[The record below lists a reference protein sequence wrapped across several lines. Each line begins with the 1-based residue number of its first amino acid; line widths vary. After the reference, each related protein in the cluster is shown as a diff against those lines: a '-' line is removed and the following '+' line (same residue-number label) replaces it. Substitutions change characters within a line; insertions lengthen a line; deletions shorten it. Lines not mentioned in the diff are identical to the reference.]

1 MGGGSRCRNRR
12 VRDNG
17 ARGYRCVSDAARS
30 ASWGW
35 TTSCKRLFFSA
46 QNDKNHPL
54 EKRQSHSCAILI
66 LPVLAPIRDVHDV
79 ILGEGANL
87 LDACSHTLPDEVT
100 FEYLS
105 PSIFRLEENAAYHF
119 SNLVT

>member
-1 MGGGSRCRNRR
+1 M
-12 VRDNG
+12 
-17 ARGYRCVSDAARS
+17 ARGDICVYPMLLGQLPAAGPLL
-30 ASWGW
+30 AKD
-35 TTSCKRLFFSA
+35 CFSA

-66 LPVLAPIRDVHDV
+66 SPVLAPIRDVHV

-87 LDACSHTLPDEVT
+87 LDACSHTLSDEVMS
-100 FEYLS
+100 EYLS

>member
-1 MGGGSRCRNRR
+1 M
-12 VRDNG
+12 
-17 ARGYRCVSDAARS
+17 ARGDIGVYPMLLGQLPGAGPLLAKDC
-30 ASWGW
+30 
-35 TTSCKRLFFSA
+35 FFFA

-54 EKRQSHSCAILI
+54 EKRQSQSCAILI
-66 LPVLAPIRDVHDV
+66 LAVLAPIRDVHV

-87 LDACSHTLPDEVT
+87 LDACSHTLSDEVMS
-100 FEYLS
+100 EYLS

>member
-1 MGGGSRCRNRR
+1 MAGGDIG
-12 VRDNG
+12 VYPMLPGQLPG
-17 ARGYRCVSDAARS
+17 AGPLLAKDC
-30 ASWGW
+30 
-35 TTSCKRLFFSA
+35 FSA

-105 PSIFRLEENAAYHF
+105 PSIFRLQENAAYHF